1 MYIFCLCLIDIK
13 IPLVIQ
19 GFLINLIFL
28 PEAVLSG
35 TCLFTHLLKVSMKIL
50 NL

>member
-1 MYIFCLCLIDIK
+1 MYNLCLIDVK

-19 GFLINLIFL
+19 GFLVNLVFL
-28 PEAVLSG
+28 REAVLSG
-35 TCLFTHLLKVSMKIL
+35 TCLFTHLLKVSIKIL